1 MDVFELRQLQRRE
14 KAKDEKAEKRKS
26 SESIDDFPE
35 ADDRSITG
43 NNNNKNGP
51 VVAHSLSTTPPS
63 ILRKKPGP
71 KPGFKILSN
80 KTETRGVDPK
90 PSPNDI
96 DQGQDTKSNGP
107 RSVERNKRNFSKF
120 KEWQIK
126 MQKKPGRK
134 PFKMRVT
141 EDYYP
146 KVSLGSLN

>member
-43 NNNNKNGP
+43 NNNKNGP

-71 KPGFKILSN
+71 TLGF
-80 KTETRGVDPK
+80 
-90 PSPNDI
+90 
-96 DQGQDTKSNGP
+96 
-107 RSVERNKRNFSKF
+107 
-120 KEWQIK
+120 
-126 MQKKPGRK
+126 
-134 PFKMRVT
+134 
-141 EDYYP
+141 
-146 KVSLGSLN
+146 